1 MAFERNAVV
10 AFLFSPRTKHG
21 LQQAQI
27 QGLFEAVSDWR
38 EVAQHG
44 GLLEWWVLS
53 LDTASPVDFII

>member
-44 GLLEWWVLS
+44 GLLEWVLS